1 LPTIFRYYSKLTNF
15 IDFLWGRLIHCKREN
30 LVNPISAVLQTL
42 PIARALATLIA
53 SGHKAVLVI
62 ALSVLTALPIAGR
75 AADEPEIIP
84 LIAVDSYAT
93 TALWTLVF
101 VEYFI
106 PEVDRRLA
114 ETGNYEIRWNKAFGG
129 TIAKTRGVLDSLQ
142 YDLGDLG
149 IVTTPY
155 HPDKVPFHNLP
166 YATPLVTS
174 DIGLAARTMSE
185 LVEKYPILADQW
197 KQHKLVFLTTA
208 GSIDTYQVFTNY
220 RVEKLED
227 FEGRKIAGV
236 GLNLRLLTGLDAAA
250 VSSGISDWYNNLA
263 TGLIDGLIGWI
274 EGTIAYRL
282 YEVAP
287 YMVDVGL
294 GAVPTKSIV
303 VNERTWNRLPEEV
316 KNVLRDVAADYRDE
330 LARETERRAAR
341 STQQYIEFGGEI
353 LTLNDEQRRAWAMS
367 LPNIAKE
374 WADAMEER
382 GMPGHDILRDYMDIM
397 RANDQPIVRHW
408 DRE

>member
-1 LPTIFRYYSKLTNF
+1 MPK
-15 IDFLWGRLIHCKREN
+15 
-30 LVNPISAVLQTL
+30 
-42 PIARALATLIA
+42 RALVAA
-53 SGHKAVLVI
+53 
-62 ALSVLTALPIAGR
+62 LTAALLLIGPGP
-75 AADEPEIIP
+75 AAAQAKKPEEIP

-114 ETGNYEIRWNKAFGG
+114 ETGNYKIRWNKAFGG
-129 TIAKTRGVLDSLQ
+129 TIAKTRGVLDSLK
-142 YDLGDLG
+142 YDLADLG

-174 DIGLAARTMSE
+174 DIALAAQTMSE
-185 LVEKYPILADQW
+185 LVVKYPQLAAQW
-197 KQHKLVFLTTA
+197 GEHKLVFLTTA

-220 RVEKLED
+220 EVRALED
-227 FEGRKIAGV
+227 FRGKKIAGV
-236 GLNLRLLTGLDAAA
+236 GLNLRLLTAVDAAA

-287 YMVDVGL
+287 YMVDVRL

-303 VNERTWNRLPEEV
+303 MNERTWARLPDEV
-316 KNVLRDVAADYRDE
+316 RSVILEVAADYRDE
-330 LARETERRAAR
+330 LAAETQRRAASSR
-341 STQQYIEFGGEI
+341 EEYLARGGRI
-353 LTLNDEQRRAWAMS
+353 LTLTFEQRREWAMG

-374 WADAMEER
+374 WADDMEAR
-382 GMPGHDILRDYMDIM
+382 GMPGHAILKDYMDIM

>member
-1 LPTIFRYYSKLTNF
+1 MPKRLFLT
-15 IDFLWGRLIHCKREN
+15 
-30 LVNPISAVLQTL
+30 V
-42 PIARALATLIA
+42 LATLFLIT
-53 SGHKAVLVI
+53 GTHPV
-62 ALSVLTALPIAGR
+62 TAQER
-75 AADEPEIIP
+75 EPEIIP

-114 ETGNYEIRWNKAFGG
+114 ETGNYKIRWNKAFGG

-142 YDLGDLG
+142 YDLADLG

-174 DIGLAARTMSE
+174 DIGLAARTMSQ
-185 LVEKYPILADQW
+185 LVDKYPVLAEQW
-197 KQHKLVFLTTA
+197 AQHKLVFLTTA

-220 RVEKLED
+220 EVTTLGD

-236 GLNLRLLTGLDAAA
+236 GLNLRFLTGLDASA
-250 VSSGISDWYNNLA
+250 VNSGISDWYNNLA

-274 EGTIAYRL
+274 EGSIAYRL

-287 YMVDVGL
+287 FMVDARL

-303 VNERTWNRLPEEV
+303 INERTWGRLPQEV
-316 KNVLRDVAADYRDE
+316 KTVLLDVAADYRDE
-330 LARETERRAAR
+330 LALETDRRAAR
-341 STQQYIEFGGEI
+341 SLELYKEFGGTVVA
-353 LTLNDEQRRAWAMS
+353 LSDEQRRTWAMG

-374 WADAMEER
+374 WADDMEER
-382 GMPGHDILRDYMDIM
+382 GLPGHDILRDYMDIM
-397 RANDQPIVRHW
+397 RDNNQPIMRHW

>member
-1 LPTIFRYYSKLTNF
+1 MPKPLLRT
-15 IDFLWGRLIHCKREN
+15 
-30 LVNPISAVLQTL
+30 
-42 PIARALATLIA
+42 ALAAILLTVIIFPA
-53 SGHKAVLVI
+53 SAQDKEPQVI
-62 ALSVLTALPIAGR
+62 R
-75 AADEPEIIP
+75 

-93 TALWTLVF
+93 TALWTLIF

-106 PEVDRRLA
+106 PEVDKRLA
-114 ETGNYEIRWNKAFGG
+114 ETGNYKIRWNKAFGG

-142 YDLGDLG
+142 YDLADLG

-174 DIGLAARTMSE
+174 DIGLAAKTMSQ
-185 LVEKYPILADQW
+185 LVGKYPVLAEQW
-197 KQHKLVFLTTA
+197 KKHKLIFLTTA
-208 GSIDTYQVFTNY
+208 GSIDTYQVFTNFE
-220 RVEKLED
+220 VKTLKD

-250 VSSGISDWYNNLA
+250 VNSGISDWYNNLA

-274 EGTIAYRL
+274 EGSIAYRL

-287 YMVDVGL
+287 FMVDVRL

-303 VNERTWNRLPEEV
+303 VNERTWGRLPKEV
-316 KNVLRDVAADYRDE
+316 QTVLMEVAADYRDE

-341 STQQYIEFGGEI
+341 STQQYLDFGGRI
-353 LTLNDEQRRAWAMS
+353 LTLTDEQRREWAMG

-374 WADAMEER
+374 WADDMEER
-382 GMPGHDILRDYMDIM
+382 GMPGHAILKDYMDIM

>member
-1 LPTIFRYYSKLTNF
+1 MPKRLLHSILVAIFLTV
-15 IDFLWGRLIHCKREN
+15 G
-30 LVNPISAVLQTL
+30 
-42 PIARALATLIA
+42 A
-53 SGHKAVLVI
+53 S
-62 ALSVLTALPIAGR
+62 P
-75 AADEPEIIP
+75 AAAQEKEPEIIP

-114 ETGNYEIRWNKAFGG
+114 ETGNYKIRWNKAFGG

-174 DIGLAARTMSE
+174 DIGLAARTMSQ
-185 LVEKYPILADQW
+185 LVDKYPVLAEQW
-197 KQHKLVFLTTA
+197 KKHKLVFLTTA

-220 RVEKLED
+220 EVKTLDD

-236 GLNLRLLTGLDAAA
+236 GLNLRFLTGLDASP
-250 VSSGISDWYNNLA
+250 VNSGISDWYNNLA

-274 EGTIAYRL
+274 EGSIAYRL

-287 YMVDVGL
+287 FMVDARL

-303 VNERTWNRLPEEV
+303 VNERTWGRLPEEV
-316 KNVLRDVAADYRDE
+316 KTVLLEVAVDYRDE
-330 LARETERRAAR
+330 LARETERRAAK
-341 STQQYIEFGGEI
+341 STQLYLDHGGTI
-353 LTLNDEQRRAWAMS
+353 LTLNDAQRREWAMG
-367 LPNIAKE
+367 LPNIARE
-374 WADAMEER
+374 WADDMEER
-382 GMPGHDILRDYMDIM
+382 GLPGHDILRDYMDIM
-397 RANDQPIVRHW
+397 RANDQPIMRHW

>member
-1 LPTIFRYYSKLTNF
+1 MPKRLLHLAFATIL
-15 IDFLWGRLIHCKREN
+15 LIVAIFPVGAQEKKVE
-30 LVNPISAVLQTL
+30 V
-42 PIARALATLIA
+42 
-53 SGHKAVLVI
+53 
-62 ALSVLTALPIAGR
+62 
-75 AADEPEIIP
+75 IP

-114 ETGNYEIRWNKAFGG
+114 EAGNYKIRWNKAFGG

-142 YDLGDLG
+142 YDLADIG
-149 IVTTPY
+149 IITTPY

-166 YATPLVTS
+166 YATPLVSS
-174 DIGLAARTMSE
+174 DIGLVARTMSE
-185 LVEKYPILADQW
+185 LVRKYPVLADQW
-197 KQHKLVFLTTA
+197 KTYKLIFLTTA
-208 GSIDTYQVFTNY
+208 GSIDSYQVFTNY
-220 RVEKLED
+220 EVKTLDD
-227 FEGRKIAGV
+227 FKGRKIAGV
-236 GLNLRLLTGLDAAA
+236 GLNLRFLTGLEASA
-250 VSSGISDWYNNLA
+250 VNSGISDWYNNLA

-287 YMVDVGL
+287 YMVDVRL

-303 VNERTWNRLPEEV
+303 VNERTWARLPEEV
-316 KNVLRDVAADYRDE
+316 QTVLLEVAADYRDE
-330 LARETERRAAR
+330 LARETDRRAAR
-341 STQQYIEFGGEI
+341 STQAYLEFGGSI
-353 LTLNDEQRRAWAMS
+353 LTLSDEQRREWAMG

-374 WADAMEER
+374 WADDMEEH
-382 GMPGHDILRDYMDIM
+382 GMPGHEILRDYMDIM
-397 RANDQPIVRHW
+397 RANDQPIMRHW

>member
-1 LPTIFRYYSKLTNF
+1 MPKRLRHLILTTTILLLGS
-15 IDFLWGRLIHCKREN
+15 W
-30 LVNPISAVLQTL
+30 SA
-42 PIARALATLIA
+42 IAQ
-53 SGHKAVLVI
+53 KQ
-62 ALSVLTALPIAGR
+62 
-75 AADEPEIIP
+75 EPEVIP

-114 ETGNYEIRWNKAFGG
+114 ETGNYKIRWNKAFGG

-142 YDLGDLG
+142 YDLADIG
-149 IVTTPY
+149 IITTPY

-174 DIGLAARTMSE
+174 DIGLAAQTMSQ
-185 LVEKYPILADQW
+185 LVEKYPVLGEQW
-197 KQHKLVFLTTA
+197 KRYRLVFLTTA

-220 RVEKLED
+220 EVKTLED
-227 FEGRKIAGV
+227 FRGRKIAGV
-236 GLNLRLLTGLDAAA
+236 GLNLRFLTAVDAAA

-287 YMVDVGL
+287 YMVDVRL

-303 VNERTWNRLPEEV
+303 MNERTWGRLPEEV
-316 KNVLRDVAADYRDE
+316 QNVILEVAADYRDE
-330 LARETERRAAR
+330 LAAETDRRADR
-341 STQQYIEFGGEI
+341 STKEYLERGGKI
-353 LTLNDEQRRAWAMS
+353 LTLTYEQRREWAMG

-374 WADAMEER
+374 WADDMEER